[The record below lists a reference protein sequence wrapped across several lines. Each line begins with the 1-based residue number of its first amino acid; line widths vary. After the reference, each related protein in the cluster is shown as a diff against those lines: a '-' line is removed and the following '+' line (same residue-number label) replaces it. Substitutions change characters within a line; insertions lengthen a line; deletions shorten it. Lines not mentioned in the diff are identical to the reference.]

1 MTESAVRRIN
11 RAQAHIP
18 RLRDLKMM
26 KDLLERQ
33 PYFAGL
39 ADRLYEVDVEIRTA
53 EAALVET
60 LCTDAG

>member
-1 MTESAVRRIN
+1 
-11 RAQAHIP
+11 
-18 RLRDLKMM
+18 MM